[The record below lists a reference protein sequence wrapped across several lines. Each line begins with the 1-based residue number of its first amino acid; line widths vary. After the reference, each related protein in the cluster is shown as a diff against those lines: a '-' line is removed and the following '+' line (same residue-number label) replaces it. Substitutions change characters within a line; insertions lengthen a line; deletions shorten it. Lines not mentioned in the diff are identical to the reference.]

1 MKPTFERNASAMT
14 YKVKA
19 KVGAVT
25 ATKTFPDFAE
35 AEAYVRE
42 RKPAWYEIYEV
53 QGNTE
58 LLLRKGI
65 R

>member
-1 MKPTFERNASAMT
+1 MKTTFERDASAMP

-42 RKPAWYEIYEV
+42 CKPAWYEMYEV
-53 QGNTE
+53 RGNTE
-58 LLLRKGI
+58 LLIRKGI